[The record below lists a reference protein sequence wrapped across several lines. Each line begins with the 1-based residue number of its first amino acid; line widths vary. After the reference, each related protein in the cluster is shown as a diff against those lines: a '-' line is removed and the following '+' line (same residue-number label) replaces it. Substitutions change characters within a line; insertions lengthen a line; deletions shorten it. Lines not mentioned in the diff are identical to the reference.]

1 MESFQV
7 NSPMK
12 NPRNSTNLFL
22 QDDFCDNC
30 KQIITESISPSSS
43 VVSTPER
50 ELHQNFPTIAD
61 RLRQVEIELAEKK
74 LALTQALC
82 ENQELIHQ
90 LRHPS
95 AIPNDTS
102 DTNSISSIRSNS
114 TNSTVSWLSKTVN
127 TIKEAASSSTN
138 RAKVN

>member
-1 MESFQV
+1 M
-7 NSPMK
+7 
-12 NPRNSTNLFL
+12 
-22 QDDFCDNC
+22 
-30 KQIITESISPSSS
+30 ITETISPPSS

-50 ELHQNFPTIAD
+50 ELDDDFPTVPSIAD

-90 LRHPS
+90 LRHS
-95 AIPNDTS
+95 SSIPNDTS
-102 DTNSISSIRSNS
+102 DTNSITSIRSNTTTTS
-114 TNSTVSWLSKTVN
+114 NSTVSWLSKTVN
-127 TIKEAASSSTN
+127 TIKEAAASSTN